1 MLLDEIKFK
10 APLVVIHKAQ
20 METTEE
26 KQVEEGKVGVA
37 GGEMRCQPAPHKPTD
52 VFVNSVL

>member
-10 APLVVIHKAQ
+10 APLVGIHKAQ

-26 KQVEEGKVGVA
+26 ELVEEGKVGVA
-37 GGEMRCQPAPHKPTD
+37 GGGDEC
-52 VFVNSVL
+52 